1 MTKGSSF
8 NYKMVIVIRTDLDMS
23 LGKMVVQACHA
34 AVSSSEASKKT
45 QTKHWRRWR
54 DEGAKKV
61 ALEVDSHEELEELA
75 IEAEKN
81 DIIYVLIQDAGHTE
95 VPAGTTTCIGIG
107 PHQEQFID
115 RVTGNL
121 RLLKK

>member
-8 NYKMVIVIRTDLDMS
+8 NYKMVIVMRTDLDMS
-23 LGKMVVQACHA
+23 LGKMVAQACHA
-34 AVSSSEASKKT
+34 AVSCSEASKKN

-54 DEGAKKV
+54 DEGAKTV
-61 ALEVDSHEELEELA
+61 ALDAFSFEELEELA
-75 IEAEKN
+75 VDAEKN
-81 DIIYVLIQDAGHTE
+81 DLTYVLIQDAGHTE

-121 RLLKK
+121 RLLK